1 MSKTVVLNVTA
12 NTKDAQKEIKQVTK
26 EVQETNKATTELT
39 SAFDQATGGFISKGK
54 GAIATV
60 QNLGKGFLGAGA
72 NATKM
77 GNLIKIALTSTGI
90 GALLVAFGSLLTF
103 FTKTQRGVDQ
113 VKQAFEGFQAGVSVV
128 IDRISSLGEA
138 LTLLFSGDF
147 KGALEA
153 TKNSFKGLGDE
164 IREEVAAA
172 RELEAAFQRLRDR
185 EIELIVSNAE
195 LRKAIAEDK
204 LLAEDRTRSYNDR
217 LEALDRVLAA
227 EDKLL
232 QQSLEIARE
241 EARISAERLA
251 LGESSREDIR
261 ANEEAQARVIQL
273 EAESL
278 VRQKESFTRR
288 QALLQEAQ
296 TAEENAVKEQFR
308 LRTEANKI
316 VEDVNELSFARFQNR
331 IAAETRLVKDNLA
344 EQLSAYQDVKL
355 KEQQQDKITNSQK
368 LQLVSQTFGAI
379 AGILGENSKAGK
391 AAAIAQAT
399 INTYEGITQVWK
411 SDSVLPEP
419 FATAQKIISTG
430 TVLASGLQAVR
441 TIKAQPLPQV
451 RVAGGFGGG
460 GGSAAPATP
469 SPPSFNVVGA
479 SAGNQI
485 AEAIAGNEQKPI
497 KAFVVSREVTSAQE
511 LDRNAVRD
519 ASI

>member
-1 MSKTVVLNVTA
+1 MAKTVVVNVTA
-12 NTKDAQKEIKQVTK
+12 ETKEAQKNIKNVTK
-26 EVQETNKATTELT
+26 EVQETNKATVELGN
-39 SAFDQATGGFISKGK
+39 AFDQATGGVISKTR
-54 GAIATV
+54 GAIASV
-60 QNLGKGFLGAGA
+60 QNLGKGLLGAGA

-90 GALLVAFGSLLTF
+90 GALLVAFGALLTF
-103 FTKTQRGVDQ
+103 FTKTQRGADQ

-128 IDRISSLGEA
+128 IDRISTLGEA
-138 LTLLFSGDF
+138 LTKLFSGDF

-153 TKNSFKGLGDE
+153 AKTSFKGLGDE
-164 IREEVAAA
+164 IRNEVAAA

-185 EIELIVSNAE
+185 EIDLIVSNAE

-204 LLAEDRTRSYNDR
+204 LLAEDRAKSYAER
-217 LEALDRVLAA
+217 LDALDRVLAA
-227 EDKLL
+227 EDRLL
-232 QQSLEIARE
+232 QQALEIARE

-288 QALLQEAQ
+288 QGLLQEAK
-296 TAEENAVKEQFR
+296 TAEENAIKEQFR
-308 LRTEANKI
+308 LRNEFNKA
-316 VEDVNELSFARFQNR
+316 VQLVDDNAVGRFQ
-331 IAAETRLVKDNLA
+331 AKVQMETTLYKKGLA
-344 EQLSAYQDVKL
+344 EQTQAYQDAKL
-355 KEQQQDKITNSQK
+355 KEQQQDKVTSSQK

-411 SDSVLPEP
+411 SESVLPEP

-451 RVAGGFGGG
+451 RVVGGFGGG

-479 SAGNQI
+479 SQGNQL
-485 AEAIAGNEQKPI
+485 ADAIAGQKQRPV

>member
-1 MSKTVVLNVTA
+1 MSKKIVMTVDVESGKAKA
-12 NTKDAQKEIKQVTK
+12 NTKELKKEI
-26 EVQETNKATTELT
+26 QEANKATVGLT
-39 SAFDQATGGFISKGK
+39 SALDKATGGFVSKTR
-54 GAIATV
+54 GAIASV
-60 QNLGKGFLGAGA
+60 QNLGKGLLATGS

-103 FTKTQRGVDQ
+103 FTKTQRGADQ
-113 VKQAFEGFQAGVSVV
+113 VKQAFEGFQAGVSAV
-128 IDRISSLGEA
+128 IDRISTLGEA
-138 LTLLFSGDF
+138 LTKLFSGDF

-153 TKNSFKGLGDE
+153 AKTSFKGLGDE

-185 EIELIVSNAE
+185 EIDLIVSNAE

-204 LLAEDRTRSYNDR
+204 LLAEDRTKSYNER

-241 EARISAERLA
+241 DARISAQRLA

-288 QALLQEAQ
+288 QALLQEAS
-296 TAEENAVKEQFR
+296 TAEENAIKEQFR
-308 LRTEANKI
+308 LRNEFNKS
-316 VEDVNELSFARFQNR
+316 VELVDDNAIGKFQ
-331 IAAETRLVKDNLA
+331 AKVQLETTLYKKGLA
-344 EQLSAYQDVKL
+344 EQLSAYQDTKL
-355 KEQQQDKITNSQK
+355 KEQEQDKITNSQK
-368 LQLVSQTFGAI
+368 LQLASQTLGAI

>member
-1 MSKTVVLNVTA
+1 MAKTVVVNVTA
-12 NTKDAQKEIKQVTK
+12 NTKDAEKNIKNVTK
-26 EVQETNKATTELT
+26 EVQETNKATVELGN
-39 SAFDQATGGFISKGK
+39 AFDKATGGLVSKTRGV
-54 GAIATV
+54 IASV
-60 QNLGKGFLGAGA
+60 QNLGKGLLATGA
-72 NATKM
+72 NATTM
-77 GNLIKIALTSTGI
+77 GNLIKVALTSTGI

-103 FTKTQRGVDQ
+103 FTKTQRGADQ
-113 VKQAFEGFQAGVSVV
+113 VKQAFEGFSAGVSAV
-128 IDRISSLGEA
+128 IDRISTLGEA
-138 LTLLFSGDF
+138 LTKLFSGDF
-147 KGALEA
+147 RGALEA
-153 TKNSFKGLGDE
+153 AKTSFKGLGDE

-185 EIELIVSNAE
+185 EIDLIVSNAE

-204 LLAEDRTRSYNDR
+204 LLAEDRTKSYNER

-227 EDKLL
+227 EDQLL
-232 QQSLEIARE
+232 QQALEIARE
-241 EARISAERLA
+241 EARISEQRLA

-273 EAESL
+273 EADSL
-278 VRQKESFTRR
+278 VRQKEAFTRR
-288 QALLQEAQ
+288 QGLLQEAKV
-296 TAEENAVKEQFR
+296 AEENAVKEQFR
-308 LRTEANKI
+308 LRNEFNKAVEL
-316 VEDVNELSFARFQNR
+316 VEDNAIGKFQAK
-331 IAAETRLVKDNLA
+331 IQLETTLYKQGLA
-344 EQLSAYQDVKL
+344 EQIQAYQSTK
-355 KEQQQDKITNSQK
+355 KTEQQIDKITNDQK
-368 LQLVSQTFGAI
+368 LALASQTFGAI

-399 INTYEGITQVWK
+399 INTYQGITQVLK
-411 SDSVLPEP
+411 NETTIPEP
-419 FATAQKIISTG
+419 FGTIQKIVASG

-460 GGSAAPATP
+460 GSATPATP

-485 AEAIAGNEQKPI
+485 AEALAGKEQKPI

>member
-1 MSKTVVLNVTA
+1 MAKTVVVNVTA
-12 NTKDAQKEIKQVTK
+12 NTKDAEKNIKNVTK
-26 EVQETNKATTELT
+26 EVQETNKATVELGN
-39 SAFDQATGGFISKGK
+39 AFDQATGGFISKTR
-54 GAIATV
+54 GAIASV
-60 QNLGKGFLGAGA
+60 QNLGKGLLATGS

-103 FTKTQRGVDQ
+103 FTKTQEGADKLKQ
-113 VKQAFEGFQAGVSVV
+113 VFAGFQAGVSAV
-128 IDRISSLGEA
+128 IDRVSTLGES
-138 LTLLFSGDF
+138 LTKLFSGDF
-147 KGALEA
+147 RGALDSAKGA
-153 TKNSFKGLGDE
+153 FKGLGDE
-164 IREEVAAA
+164 IQREVDIAI
-172 RELEAAFQRLRDR
+172 ELEKVFQRIRDR
-185 EIELIVSNAE
+185 EIDLIVSSSE

-204 LLAEDRTRSYNDR
+204 LVAEDRNKTFEDR
-217 LEALDRVLAA
+217 IAALDRVL
-227 EDKLL
+227 ENENKLL
-232 QQSLEIARE
+232 EAEKAIAIEKRDALEAELDLSKSTAEERE
-241 EARISAERLA
+241 AVAQ
-251 LGESSREDIR
+251 
-261 ANEEAQARVIQL
+261 AQARVNDL
-273 EAESL
+273 EAESAT
-278 VRQKESFTRR
+278 RQKEAFTRR
-288 QALLQEAQ
+288 QALLQEAN

-308 LRTEANKI
+308 LRNEFNKA
-316 VEDVNELSFARFQNR
+316 VELVDDNAIGRFQ
-331 IAAETRLVKDNLA
+331 AKVQLETTLYKQGLT
-344 EQLSAYQDVKL
+344 EQIQAYQDAKL
-355 KEQQQDKITNSQK
+355 KEQEQDKITNSQK
-368 LQLVSQTFGAI
+368 LQLASQTFGAI

-485 AEAIAGNEQKPI
+485 AEAIAGNEQKPV